1 MNNQEKTFLVSLV
14 SETIEF
20 FNTIESALEDK
31 KINLWEMIRIGAE
44 GKDVFQLFKGFS
56 GFNLDSVTVSE
67 LEEVA
72 QLIKA
77 EVKSDKV
84 SEKMVYL
91 SLNWI
96 KDTALIIKEV
106 KK

>member
-31 KINLWEMIRIGAE
+31 NINLWEMIRIGAE
-44 GKDVFQLFKGFS
+44 GKDVFQLFKSFS
-56 GFNLDSVTVSE
+56 GFDLESVTVSE

>member
-56 GFNLDSVTVSE
+56 GFDLESVTVSE

>member
-56 GFNLDSVTVSE
+56 GFDLDSVTVSE

>member
-56 GFNLDSVTVSE
+56 GFDLESVTVSE
-67 LEEVA
+67 LEEVS

>member
-20 FNTIESALEDK
+20 FNTVESALEDK

-56 GFNLDSVTVSE
+56 GFDLESVTVSE